1 MPVKPS
7 RRSARRAFLK
17 QFPTAVAA
25 GLATPSLGG
34 TQSAPSSEAVTVDV
48 LGTAQQLAGLDL
60 PVSEREQ
67 ARTLVAPNRDQY
79 ESLRKVPIAGDV
91 EPAFSFRPLR
101 VARASKA
108 SSNGRGTA
116 SGRTSSLERGNGKR
130 PENLEELAFEPITV
144 LADLLASKKVS
155 ATELTEMYLARLE
168 RHDPTLVCVVTLTKD
183 LARREAEEADR
194 EIRAG
199 LHRLTCEHVWRGRAA
214 IHLRPREPS
223 RLHDAQMDAG
233 QGRAAHSVG
242 DRVRCVRC
250 VGCVRSGVCGT

>member
-1 MPVKPS
+1 MCSARHNSLPASICPCPSANRPGRWWPPIETSTNHSGRCRSPAMWS
-7 RRSARRAFLK
+7 RRSAFVHSASRGRRK
-17 QFPTAVAA
+17 PRRTDA
-25 GLATPSLGG
+25 GLRLG
-34 TQSAPSSEAVTVDV
+34 
-48 LGTAQQLAGLDL
+48 
-60 PVSEREQ
+60 
-67 ARTLVAPNRDQY
+67 
-79 ESLRKVPIAGDV
+79 
-91 EPAFSFRPLR
+91 
-101 VARASKA
+101 
-108 SSNGRGTA
+108 
-116 SGRTSSLERGNGKR
+116 GKR